1 MELANFIDLK
11 QGGKQN
17 GVFFSKETRN
27 CLLIGLSREEK
38 ATLSRNVE
46 FIFKI
51 IVVIYM
57 FDCIYYNVY
66 NTYIMYSAQ
75 YTNLFLSQ
83 ELTK

>member
-51 IVVIYM
+51 IVVIHM
-57 FDCIYYNVY
+57 FDCIYMI
-66 NTYIMYSAQ
+66 TFTIH
-75 YTNLFLSQ
+75 TL
-83 ELTK
+83 